1 MEWFLRQKE
10 VATFPHGDAQF
21 AISEALY
28 SRFRPHVKLTL
39 EAHIILQRQPYKTLC
54 PDIILRAKYRTHPPP
69 GQGYSLNNDTYPT
82 LVIEI
87 AKSQSVP
94 DLSGMAAMY
103 FHPDT
108 TIRMYI
114 YIKIYELRPTG
125 GQAMLAASITRSS
138 PTPLVPSLLI
148 SFGTT
153 ELALTTL
160 GVVGE
165 AMVHNLFRGVG
176 FGDPPCTAADLAAY
190 QLNLPTAEIFHDV
203 QTGISNNMPGSI
215 DLFEVKD
222 YILSPI

>member
-1 MEWFLRQKE
+1 M
-10 VATFPHGDAQF
+10 
-21 AISEALY
+21 
-28 SRFRPHVKLTL
+28 TL

-69 GQGYSLNNDTYPT
+69 GQGYSLNNDAYPT

-94 DLSGMAAMY
+94 DLSGKAAMY

-160 GVVGE
+160 GVGE
-165 AMVHNLFRGVG
+165 KLWFTIF
-176 FGDPPCTAADLAAY
+176 FGEWALATPPALLLAL
-190 QLNLPTAEIFHDV
+190 QLTNRTYPQLKFSTTFK
-203 QTGISNNMPGSI
+203 
-215 DLFEVKD
+215 L
-222 YILSPI
+222 